1 MEVFEAMGTRRSF
14 RFYKPWKEVEDWK
27 IQKML
32 QAARYCSCQGNC
44 NSTEAIV
51 IDKRTYPPEKFE
63 KIVECGSA
71 FNEIHLRQ
79 APIIVAW
86 LINLDAWYKE
96 LIQTFQVLFPA
107 RAITAAHG
115 WTYKILTESTY
126 PRLMSFPKD
135 RAEDLLRVEAGQ
147 AIANA
152 MLAATDMGLG
162 CCLIATG
169 RKPAEF
175 PKVLGTPENIVPIWL
190 MTVGYAAEDPGRGRG
205 RGLTGSITQTSTER
219 RLRRTRTCGGSLSS
233 RSLYSPWIRFPEGRR
248 SLGTYAGCSV
258 SRKTCATCRRIRSLR
273 CTRRNLPITESFPRA
288 LRKGESEKS
297 PI

>member
-14 RFYKPWKEVEDWK
+14 RFFKPWKEVEDWK

-51 IDKRTYPPEKFE
+51 IDKKTYPPEKFE
-63 KIVECGSA
+63 QIVECGSP

-86 LINLDAWYKE
+86 LINMDAWYKE

-126 PRLMSFPKD
+126 PRLMSFPRD

-152 MLAATDMGLG
+152 MLAATDLGLG

-190 MTVGYAAEDPGRGRG
+190 MAVGYPAEDPGQRPRKRFDRLYHYNQYGTPLAEDQDVRAE
-205 RGLTGSITQTSTER
+205 LECQKLIQPHPLEER
-219 RLRRTRTCGGSLSS
+219 RS
-233 RSLYSPWIRFPEGRR
+233 FP
-248 SLGTYAGCSV
+248 GCSV
-258 SRKTCATCRRIRSLR
+258 SQKTCRICRR
-273 CTRRNLPITESFPRA
+273 
-288 LRKGESEKS
+288 RK
-297 PI
+297 

>member
-152 MLAATDMGLG
+152 MLAATDLGLG

-190 MTVGYAAEDPGRGRG
+190 MTVGYAAEDPGQRPRKRFDRLYHSNEYGTPLAEDQDVRKELEQEKLIQPMDPLPGREEELRHICRMFGFTEDMCDMPKERVLEMYEEDSPYYGELPPGLEERG
-205 RGLTGSITQTSTER
+205 
-219 RLRRTRTCGGSLSS
+219 
-233 RSLYSPWIRFPEGRR
+233 
-248 SLGTYAGCSV
+248 V
-258 SRKTCATCRRIRSLR
+258 
-273 CTRRNLPITESFPRA
+273 
-288 LRKGESEKS
+288 
-297 PI
+297 